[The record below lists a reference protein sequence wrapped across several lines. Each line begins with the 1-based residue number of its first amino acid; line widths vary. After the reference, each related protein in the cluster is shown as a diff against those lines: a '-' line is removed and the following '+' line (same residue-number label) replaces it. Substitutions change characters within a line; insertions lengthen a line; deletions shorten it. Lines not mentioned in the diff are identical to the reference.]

1 VHCLSTR
8 HQQKALGIQA
18 LQRVVLPAQQTCQ
31 VDCQPF
37 PEGNIGL
44 RASGMTASVST
55 LQSKANTQQL
65 EAILA
70 TDGPVL
76 IIAGPGSGKTF
87 TLVERIVHLITH
99 KGVSPESLLV
109 VTFTD
114 KAARELTTRISNR
127 LAELGICYNLN
138 EMYLGTF
145 HSICLRFLEDYREY
159 TRLKRSFTLF
169 DQFDQQ
175 YFLYQHIKDFRE
187 LPDTQFV
194 LGDDQ
199 SGRWA
204 QSENLLK
211 WLNKVREE
219 AIDVTTMAAAPELE
233 IRTLAAC
240 FAKYQ
245 ELLHENNS
253 LDFSGIQY
261 ETLQLLENHLDVL
274 AQLREKLTYM
284 MVDEYQDTNTIQERI
299 LQLLAGERRNL
310 CVVGDDDQGLYRFRG
325 ATIRNILEFP
335 TLFPD
340 GKCKQVKLTVN
351 YRSHPDIIRFYND
364 WMLEQ
369 NWEIGN
375 RLFRFAKKILPREDN
390 FPDMPTVLR
399 LAASDD
405 KGNTDIWYSEVLT
418 FLNGLKYS
426 GKLADWN
433 QVAFLFRSVKN
444 NKVVALARFL
454 ESSGVPVFSPR
465 SNLFFEREEIRLMI
479 GALIFLFPQFPQ
491 LRAWAEGVSLP
502 IWNYYDHQCFKPFTD
517 ELRKTENQ
525 RLLDWARP
533 LAKRHAVL
541 AQNTDYAFSG
551 LFYQLLQFPL
561 FSRFLTEE
569 AVQGVDKGRAAR
581 NLATFSKLLT
591 KFEYLHFVSVLNPDY
606 LEKNLRD
613 LFNQFL
619 RFLSEGGI
627 GEYEDESEYAP
638 KGCVSFLTIHQS
650 KGLEFPVV
658 VCGSLEAVP
667 RKQYGNL
674 DVLLE
679 DGGYLSKVRF
689 EPLEHIKNFDFRRLF
704 YTAFS
709 RAQNLLVLAA
719 QENHGRGKSPSKYF
733 EHLFYKLPSWRD
745 VDFSALNFDA
755 VKEIN
760 LKREYSFTSHITVFE
775 NCAEQYRFFKELEF
789 NPIRAGAQL
798 FGTLVH
804 QTIEDIHK
812 AVLRGEEATIS
823 IDQIQSW
830 LTVNYQ
836 YLSKRERQYLAPQTL
851 KAVENHVLGYYQREN
866 GNWDRIK
873 EAEVEISLVKDQYI
887 LKGSVDLI
895 RGEHD
900 TVEIIDFKSEKKP
913 DMEKDREQLKQYQHQ
928 LEVYA
933 HLVEE
938 RTGQKVSRMHL
949 YYTGEDGGNPYVS
962 FAKDDRAIGK
972 TVTQFDN
979 IVSRIER
986 HDYQMAARPTKLC
999 PNCDMRAYCDN
1010 KNWKFRKVEK

>member
-1 VHCLSTR
+1 MT
-8 HQQKALGIQA
+8 
-18 LQRVVLPAQQTCQ
+18 
-31 VDCQPF
+31 
-37 PEGNIGL
+37 
-44 RASGMTASVST
+44 SGVTA
-55 LQSKANTQQL
+55 LQSKANPQQL

-87 TLVERIVHLITH
+87 TLVERIVYLITH
-99 KGVSPESLLV
+99 KGVAPESLLV

-127 LAELGICYNLN
+127 LAELNIQFNLN

-145 HSICLRFLEDYREY
+145 HSICLRMLEDYREF

-175 YFLYQHIKDFRE
+175 YFLYQHIKDFRV
-187 LPDTQFV
+187 LPDAQLV
-194 LGDDQ
+194 MGDDQ
-199 SGRWA
+199 TGRWA

-211 WLNKVREE
+211 WLNKVSEE
-219 AIDVTTMAAAPELE
+219 ALDATTLGAAPEPE
-233 IRTLAAC
+233 VRALATC

-245 ELLHENNS
+245 ELLHEHNS

-261 ETLQLLENHLDVL
+261 EALQLLEKRPEVL
-274 AQLREKLTYM
+274 AQLREKLTHL

-299 LQLLAGERRNL
+299 LLLLAGERSNL

-335 TLFPD
+335 ALFD
-340 GKCKQVKLTVN
+340 NGQCKQVKLTVN
-351 YRSHPDIIRFYND
+351 YRSHPDIIRFYNE
-364 WMLEQ
+364 WMKEQ
-369 NWEIGN
+369 VWDDGT
-375 RLFRFAKKILPREDN
+375 RVFRFAKQIVPREDD
-390 FPDMPTVLR
+390 FPELPTAVR

-405 KGNTDIWYSEVLT
+405 KDDTTNWHAEVLA
-418 FLNGLKYS
+418 FLNGLKSS
-426 GKLADWN
+426 GQLADWN

-444 NKVVALARFL
+444 DKVVALARFL
-454 ESSGVPVFSPR
+454 EAQGVPVFSPR
-465 SNLFFEREEIRLMI
+465 SNMFFEREEIRLMI
-479 GALIFLFPQFPQ
+479 GALIFLFPQFPKV
-491 LRAWAEGVSLP
+491 RTWAEGVTLP
-502 IWNYYDHQCFKPFTD
+502 IWDFYDHQCFKPFID
-517 ELRKTENQ
+517 ELRKPENKP
-525 RLLDWARP
+525 LLDWARP

-541 AQNTDYAFSG
+541 TQNTDYAFSG

-581 NLATFSKLLT
+581 NLGTFSKLLT
-591 KFEYLHFVSVLNPDY
+591 KFEYLHFVSVLNPEW

-619 RFLSEGGI
+619 RFLQDGGI
-627 GEYEDESEYAP
+627 GEYEDEAEYAP

-667 RKQYGNL
+667 RKQYGAL

-679 DGGYLSKVRF
+679 DGGYLSKERF
-689 EPLEHIKNFDFRRLF
+689 EPLDHIKNFDFWRLF

-719 QENHGRGKSPSKYF
+719 QEKEGRGKSPSKYF
-733 EHLFYKLPSWRD
+733 ERLFYEVPSWRD
-745 VDFSALNFDA
+745 VDLSVLTFEA
-755 VKEIN
+755 VKQIN

-789 NPIRAGAQL
+789 TPIRESPML

-812 AVLRGEEATIS
+812 TVLRGEEGSITFDTIKGWFS
-823 IDQIQSW
+823 
-830 LTVNYQ
+830 TNYAM
-836 YLSKRERQYLAPQTL
+836 LSKKERVYLAPSSQQAAL
-851 KAVENHVLGYYQREN
+851 LHVLRYFEREN

-873 EAEVEISLVKDQYI
+873 EAEVEISLIKEQYI

-913 DMEKDREQLKQYQHQ
+913 DMEKDRDRLRQYQHQ

-949 YYTGEDGGNPYVS
+949 YYTGEDGGNPYIS
-962 FAKDDRAIGK
+962 FTKDDRAIGK
-972 TVTQFDN
+972 TIARFDD
-979 IVSRIER
+979 IVARIER
-986 HDYQMAARPTKLC
+986 QDYGIAARPAKLC
-999 PNCDMRAYCDN
+999 QSCDMRAYCDN
-1010 KNWKFRKVEK
+1010 KNWKFRKND

>member
-1 VHCLSTR
+1 MTSVTP
-8 HQQKALGIQA
+8 
-18 LQRVVLPAQQTCQ
+18 VLK
-31 VDCQPF
+31 
-37 PEGNIGL
+37 
-44 RASGMTASVST
+44 
-55 LQSKANTQQL
+55 SKANERQL

-87 TLVERIVHLITH
+87 TLVERIVYLITH
-99 KGVSPESLLV
+99 KGVAPESLFV

-127 LAELGICYNLN
+127 LSELGIKFNLN

-145 HSICLRFLEDYREY
+145 HSICLRILEDYREF

-175 YFLYQHIKDFRE
+175 YFLYQRINEFRP
-187 LPDTQFV
+187 LPDVQLV
-194 LGDDQ
+194 MGDDQ

-204 QSENLLK
+204 QSEQLLK
-211 WLNKVREE
+211 WLNKVSEE
-219 AIDVTTMAAAPELE
+219 ALDLAELE
-233 IRTLAAC
+233 TAPDVEVRALAAC
-240 FAKYQ
+240 FRKYQ
-245 ELLHENNS
+245 ELLHEHNC

-261 ETLQLLENHLDVL
+261 EALQLLEKRPEVL
-274 AQLREKLTYM
+274 AELREKFSYL

-299 LQLLAGERRNL
+299 LLLLAGERRNL

-335 TLFPD
+335 ALFD
-340 GKCKQVKLTVN
+340 EGQCKQVALTVN
-351 YRSHPDIIRFYND
+351 YRSHPDIIRFYNE
-364 WMLEQ
+364 WMQEQ
-369 NWEIGN
+369 TWDDGT
-375 RLFRFAKKILPREDN
+375 RSFRFAKKIVPRDDV
-390 FPDMPTVLR
+390 FPEVATAVR
-399 LAASDD
+399 LAATDAPDD
-405 KGNTDIWYSEVLT
+405 TTNWHAEVLG
-418 FLNGLKYS
+418 FLRGLRDS
-426 GKLADWN
+426 GRLADWN

-444 NKVVALARFL
+444 DRVVALARFL
-454 ESSGVPVFSPR
+454 EGQGVPVYSPR
-465 SNLFFEREEIRLMI
+465 SNMFFEREEIRLMI
-479 GALIFLFPQFPQ
+479 GALIFLFPQFPKVRQ
-491 LRAWAEGVSLP
+491 WAEGAQLD
-502 IWNYYDHQCFKPFTD
+502 IWTYYDHLCFKPFTD
-517 ELRKTENQ
+517 ELRKPENK

-561 FSRFLTEE
+561 FSRFLSEE
-569 AVQGVDKGRAAR
+569 ALHGVDKGRAAR
-581 NLATFSKLLT
+581 NLATLSKLLT
-591 KFEYLHFVSVLNPDY
+591 KFEYLHYVSVLNPEW

-619 RFLSEGGI
+619 RFLSDGGI
-627 GEYEDESEYAP
+627 GEYEDEAEYAP
-638 KGCVSFLTIHQS
+638 KGCVSFLTVHQS

-667 RKQYGNL
+667 RKQHTAL
-674 DVLLE
+674 DELLE
-679 DGGYLSKVRF
+679 DGGYLSKPRF
-689 EPLEHIKNFDFRRLF
+689 EPLEHIKHFDFRRLF

-719 QENHGRGKSPSKYF
+719 QERNGRGLGKSPSKYF
-733 EHLFYKLPSWRD
+733 ERLFYELPSWRT
-745 VDFSALNFDA
+745 VALDALSFEA

-775 NCAEQYRFFKELEF
+775 NCAEQYRFFKDLEF
-789 NPIRAGAQL
+789 APIRESPML

-812 AVLRGEEATIS
+812 TVLRGEEGTITFDA
-823 IDQIQSW
+823 IRSW
-830 LTVNYQ
+830 FSTNYAM
-836 YLSKRERQYLAPQTL
+836 LSKKERVYLAPASQQAAL
-851 KAVENHVLGYYQREN
+851 LHVMRYYEREN

-913 DMEKDREQLKQYQHQ
+913 DMEKDRERLRQYQHQ

-962 FAKDDRAIGK
+962 FTKDDRAIGK
-972 TVTQFDN
+972 TIAQFDD
-979 IVSRIER
+979 IVACIER
-986 HDYQMAARPTKLC
+986 QDYQMAARPAKLC
-999 PNCDMRAYCDN
+999 QNCDMRAYCDN
-1010 KNWKFRKVEK
+1010 KNWTFTKA

>member
-1 VHCLSTR
+1 MVT
-8 HQQKALGIQA
+8 
-18 LQRVVLPAQQTCQ
+18 T
-31 VDCQPF
+31 
-37 PEGNIGL
+37 E
-44 RASGMTASVST
+44 
-55 LQSKANTQQL
+55 
-65 EAILA
+65 
-70 TDGPVL
+70 GPVL

-87 TLVERIVHLITH
+87 TLVERIVYLITQ
-99 KGVSPESLLV
+99 KGVAPESLFV

-127 LAELGICYNLN
+127 LTELGIKFNLN

-145 HSICLRFLEDYREY
+145 HSICLRLLEDFREF

-175 YFLYQHIKDFRE
+175 YFVYQHIKNFRE
-187 LPDTQFV
+187 LPDAQLV
-194 LGDDQ
+194 MGDDQ

-211 WLNKVREE
+211 WLNKVSEE
-219 AIDVTTMAAAPELE
+219 ALEVTTLAAAPEVE
-233 IRTLAAC
+233 IRALAAC

-261 ETLQLLENHLDVL
+261 EALQLLEKHPEVL
-274 AQLREKLTYM
+274 AQLCEKFSYL

-299 LQLLAGERRNL
+299 LLLLAGERRNL

-335 TLFPD
+335 ALFD
-340 GKCKQVKLTVN
+340 EGQCKQAKLTVN

-364 WMLEQ
+364 WMREQ
-369 NWEIGN
+369 VWDDGT
-375 RLFRFAKKILPREDN
+375 RVFRFAKQIVPREDD
-390 FPDMPTVLR
+390 FPDVPTAVR

-405 KGNTDIWYSEVLT
+405 KDETTNWHAEVLA
-418 FLNGLKYS
+418 FLNGLKAS
-426 GKLADWN
+426 GKLTDWN

-444 NKVVALARFL
+444 DKVVALARFL
-454 ESSGVPVFSPR
+454 EAEGVPVFSPR
-465 SNLFFEREEIRLMI
+465 SNMFFEREEIRLMI
-479 GALIFLFPQFPQ
+479 GALIFLFPQFPKVRQ
-491 LRAWAEGVSLP
+491 WAEGITLD
-502 IWNYYDHQCFKPFTD
+502 IWSYYDHQCFAAFAN
-517 ELRKTENQ
+517 ELRKPENK

-561 FSRFLTEE
+561 FSRFLTQE

-581 NLATFSKLLT
+581 NLGTFSKLLT
-591 KFEYLHFVSVLNPDY
+591 KFEYLHYVSVLNPQF

-619 RFLSEGGI
+619 RFLVDGGI

-638 KGCVSFLTIHQS
+638 KGCLSFLTIHQS
-650 KGLEFPVV
+650 KGLEFPIV

-667 RKQYGNL
+667 RKQYGEL

-679 DGGYLSKVRF
+679 DGGYLSKERF
-689 EPLEHIKNFDFRRLF
+689 EPLDHIKNFDFWRLF

-719 QENHGRGKSPSKYF
+719 QDRQGRGLGKSPSKYF
-733 EHLFYKLPSWRD
+733 ERLFYELPSWRD
-745 VDFSALNFDA
+745 VDLSELTFEA
-755 VKEIN
+755 VKQIN

-775 NCAEQYRFFKELEF
+775 NCAEQYRFFKDLEF
-789 NPIRAGAQL
+789 APIRESPML

-812 AVLRGEEATIS
+812 TVLRGEEGTLNRDAIEGWFS
-823 IDQIQSW
+823 A
-830 LTVNYQ
+830 NYAM
-836 YLSKRERQYLAPQTL
+836 LSKKERVYLAPSSRQAAL
-851 KAVENHVLGYYQREN
+851 LHVLRYYEREN

-887 LKGSVDLI
+887 LKGSVDLV
-895 RGEHD
+895 RGEQE

-913 DMEKDREQLKQYQHQ
+913 DMEKDRDRLRKYQHQ

-949 YYTGEDGGNPYVS
+949 YYTGEDAGNPYVS
-962 FAKDDRAIGK
+962 FRKDDRAIGK
-972 TVTQFDN
+972 TIARFDD
-979 IVSRIER
+979 IVARIER
-986 HDYQMAARPTKLC
+986 QDYGMAARPGKLC
-999 PNCDMRAYCDN
+999 QSCDMRPYCDN
-1010 KNWKFRKVEK
+1010 KSWIFRNTDK

>member
-1 VHCLSTR
+1 MISTDA
-8 HQQKALGIQA
+8 K
-18 LQRVVLPAQQTCQ
+18 
-31 VDCQPF
+31 
-37 PEGNIGL
+37 
-44 RASGMTASVST
+44 
-55 LQSKANTQQL
+55 LQSTANAQQL

-87 TLVERIVHLITH
+87 TLVERIVYLITN
-99 KGVSPESLLV
+99 KGIAPESLFV

-127 LAELGICYNLN
+127 LAELGIQFNLN

-145 HSICLRFLEDYREY
+145 HAICLRLLEDYREF

-175 YFLYQHIKDFRE
+175 YFLYQRIKEFRE
-187 LPDTQFV
+187 LPDAQLV
-194 LGDDQ
+194 MGDDQ

-211 WLNKVREE
+211 WLNKVSEE
-219 AIDVTTMAAAPELE
+219 ALDVATLAAAPDVE
-233 IRTLAAC
+233 IRALAAC

-261 ETLQLLENHLDVL
+261 EALQLLETHPEVL
-274 AQLREKLTYM
+274 MQVREKLSYL

-299 LQLLAGERRNL
+299 LLLLAGEKKNL

-335 TLFPD
+335 ALFD
-340 GKCKQVKLTVN
+340 EGQCKQVQLTVN
-351 YRSHPDIIRFYND
+351 YRSHPDIIRFYNE
-364 WMLEQ
+364 WMREQ
-369 NWEIGN
+369 TWDDGT
-375 RLFRFAKKILPREDN
+375 RSFRFAKRIVPREDD
-390 FPDMPTVLR
+390 FPDMPTTVR

-405 KGNTDIWYSEVLT
+405 KDDTTNWHAEVLA
-418 FLNGLKYS
+418 FLNELKAS
-426 GKLADWN
+426 GQLTDWN

-444 NKVVALARFL
+444 NKVVTLARFL
-454 ESSGVPVFSPR
+454 EAQGVPVFSPR
-465 SNLFFEREEIRLMI
+465 SNMFFEREEIRLMI
-479 GALIFLFPQFPQ
+479 GALLFVFPQYGNPQ
-491 LRAWAEGVSLP
+491 LGEIRKWAQDAKLA
-502 IWNYYDHQCFKPFTD
+502 IWDYYDHQCFKPFIG
-517 ELRKTENQ
+517 ELRKPENKQ
-525 RLLDWARP
+525 LLEWARP

-541 AQNTDYAFSG
+541 AQNTDYSFSG
-551 LFYQLLQFPL
+551 VFYQLLQFPL
-561 FSRFLTEE
+561 FSRFLAEE

-581 NLATFSKLLT
+581 NLGTFSKLLT
-591 KFEYLHFVSVLNPDY
+591 KFEYLHYVSVLNPEF

-613 LFNQFL
+613 LFNQFI
-619 RFLSEGGI
+619 RFLVDGGI

-667 RKQYGNL
+667 RKQYGAL

-679 DGGYLSKVRF
+679 DGGYLSKERF
-689 EPLEHIKNFDFRRLF
+689 EPLDHIKNFDFWRLF

-719 QENHGRGKSPSKYF
+719 QEKQGRGKSPSKYF
-733 EHLFYKLPSWRD
+733 ERLFYEVPSWRD
-745 VDFSALNFDA
+745 VDLSALTYEA
-755 VKEIN
+755 VKQIN
-760 LKREYSFTSHITVFE
+760 LKREYSFTSDITVFE

-789 NPIRAGAQL
+789 AAIRESPML

-812 AVLRGEEATIS
+812 TVLRGEESTLNRDAIEAWFS
-823 IDQIQSW
+823 A
-830 LTVNYQ
+830 NYAM
-836 YLSKRERQYLAPQTL
+836 LSKKERVYLAPSSQQAAL
-851 KAVENHVLGYYQREN
+851 LHVLRYYERES

-895 RGEHD
+895 RGEQG

-913 DMEKDREQLKQYQHQ
+913 DMEKDRERLRQYQSQ

-962 FAKDDRAIGK
+962 FSKDDRAIGK
-972 TVTQFDN
+972 TIARFDD
-979 IVSRIER
+979 IVARIER
-986 HDYQMAARPTKLC
+986 QDYGIATRPAKLC
-999 PNCDMRAYCDN
+999 LSCDMRAYCDN
-1010 KNWKFRKVEK
+1010 KNWKFRKSR

>member
-1 VHCLSTR
+1 
-8 HQQKALGIQA
+8 
-18 LQRVVLPAQQTCQ
+18 
-31 VDCQPF
+31 
-37 PEGNIGL
+37 
-44 RASGMTASVST
+44 MTSSAVT
-55 LQSKANTQQL
+55 LQSKANPQQL

-87 TLVERIVHLITH
+87 TLVERIVYLITQ
-99 KGVSPESLLV
+99 KGVAPESLFV

-127 LAELGICYNLN
+127 LTDLSIKFNLN

-145 HSICLRFLEDYREY
+145 HSICLRLLEDFREF

-175 YFLYQHIKDFRE
+175 YFLYQRIKVFRE
-187 LPDTQFV
+187 LPDAQLV
-194 LGDDQ
+194 MGDDQ
-199 SGRWA
+199 TGRWA

-211 WLNKVREE
+211 WLNKVSEE
-219 AIDVTTMAAAPELE
+219 ALDATTLAAAPEPE
-233 IRTLAAC
+233 IRALAAC

-261 ETLQLLENHLDVL
+261 EALQLLQKRPEVL
-274 AQLREKLTYM
+274 AQVREKLSYL
-284 MVDEYQDTNTIQERI
+284 MVDEYQDTNTIQEQI
-299 LQLLAGERRNL
+299 LLLLAGEQKNL

-335 TLFPD
+335 ALFDD
-340 GKCKQVKLTVN
+340 GQCKQVNLTVN
-351 YRSHPDIIRFYND
+351 YRSHPDIIRFYNE
-364 WMLEQ
+364 WMNEQ
-369 NWEIGN
+369 VWDDGT
-375 RLFRFAKKILPREDN
+375 RVFRFAKQIVPREGD
-390 FPDMPTVLR
+390 FPDMPTAVR

-405 KGNTDIWYSEVLT
+405 KGETTNWHTEVLT
-418 FLNGLKYS
+418 FLHSLKAS
-426 GKLADWN
+426 GKLTDWS

-444 NKVVALARFL
+444 DKVVALARFL
-454 ESSGVPVFSPR
+454 ETEGVPVFSPR
-465 SNLFFEREEIRLMI
+465 SNMFFEREEIRLMI
-479 GALIFLFPQFPQ
+479 GALIFLFPQFPKV
-491 LRAWAEGVSLP
+491 RAWAEGVHLD
-502 IWNYYDHQCFKPFTD
+502 IWDYYDQFCFKPFTD
-517 ELRKTENQ
+517 ELRKPENKP
-525 RLLDWARP
+525 LLDWARP

-541 AQNTDYAFSG
+541 TQNTDYALSG

-569 AVQGVDKGRAAR
+569 AAQDVDKGRAAR
-581 NLATFSKLLT
+581 NLGTFSKLLT
-591 KFEYLHFVSVLNPDY
+591 KFEYLHFVSVLNPEW
-606 LEKNLRD
+606 LEKNIRD

-619 RFLSEGGI
+619 RFLQDGGI

-658 VCGSLEAVP
+658 ICGSLEAVP
-667 RKQYGNL
+667 RKQYGAL

-679 DGGYLSKVRF
+679 DGGYLSKERF
-689 EPLEHIKNFDFRRLF
+689 EPLDHIKNFDFWRLF

-719 QENHGRGKSPSKYF
+719 QEKQGRGKSPSKYF
-733 EHLFYKLPSWRD
+733 ERLFYEVPSWRD
-745 VDFSALNFDA
+745 VNLSASTYEA
-755 VKEIN
+755 VKQIN
-760 LKREYSFTSHITVFE
+760 LKREYSFTSDITVFE

-789 NPIRAGAQL
+789 AAIRESPML

-812 AVLRGEEATIS
+812 TVLRGEEGALNRADIE
-823 IDQIQSW
+823 SW
-830 LTVNYQ
+830 FAANYAL
-836 YLSKRERQYLAPQTL
+836 LSKKERVYLAPSSQQAAL
-851 KAVENHVLGYYQREN
+851 LHVLRYYEREN

-887 LKGSVDLI
+887 IKGSVDLI
-895 RGEHD
+895 RGEHG

-913 DMEKDREQLKQYQHQ
+913 DMEKDRERLRQYQSQ

-962 FAKDDRAIGK
+962 FSKDERAIGK
-972 TVTQFDN
+972 TIARFDD
-979 IVSRIER
+979 IVARIER
-986 HDYQMAARPTKLC
+986 QDYDIATRPAKLC
-999 PNCDMRAYCDN
+999 LSCDMRAYCDN
-1010 KNWKFRKVEK
+1010 KNWKFRKSH

>member
-1 VHCLSTR
+1 
-8 HQQKALGIQA
+8 
-18 LQRVVLPAQQTCQ
+18 
-31 VDCQPF
+31 
-37 PEGNIGL
+37 
-44 RASGMTASVST
+44 MTAKAAP
-55 LQSKANTQQL
+55 LQTKANQQQL

-87 TLVERIVHLITH
+87 TLVERIVYLITH
-99 KGVSPESLLV
+99 KGVDPESLLV

-127 LAELGICYNLN
+127 LADLGIQFNLN

-145 HSICLRFLEDYREY
+145 HSICLRLLEDYREF

-175 YFLYQHIKDFRE
+175 YFLYQRIKDFRE
-187 LPDTQFV
+187 LPDAQLV
-194 LGDDQ
+194 IGDDQ

-211 WLNKVREE
+211 WLNKVSEE
-219 AIDVTTMAAAPELE
+219 ALDPIALSVAPEVE
-233 IRTLAAC
+233 VRALAAC
-240 FAKYQ
+240 FVKYQ
-245 ELLHENNS
+245 ELLNEHNC

-261 ETLQLLENHLDVL
+261 EALQLLEKHPEVL
-274 AQLREKLTYM
+274 AHLSKKLTYL

-299 LQLLAGERRNL
+299 LLLLAEERHNL

-335 TLFPD
+335 SLFPE
-340 GKCKQVKLTVN
+340 GQCKQVKLTVN
-351 YRSHPDIIRFYND
+351 YRSHPDIINFYNE
-364 WMLEQ
+364 WMREQ
-369 NWEIGN
+369 SWDDGT
-375 RLFRFAKKILPREDN
+375 RMFRFPKQIVPREDE
-390 FPDMPTVLR
+390 FPSVSATIR

-405 KGNTDIWYSEVLT
+405 NGDTANWHAETLA
-418 FLNGLKYS
+418 FLNDLKVS
-426 GKLADWN
+426 GKLSDWN

-444 NKVVALARFL
+444 EKVVALARFL
-454 ESSGVPVFSPR
+454 EAQGVPVFSPR
-465 SNLFFEREEIRLMI
+465 SNMFFEREEIRLMV
-479 GALIFLFPQFPQ
+479 GALIFLFPQFSKV
-491 LRAWAEGVSLP
+491 RAWAEGVSLP
-502 IWNYYDHQCFKPFTD
+502 IWDYYDHKCFKSFVD
-517 ELRKTENQ
+517 ELRKPQNKSV
-525 RLLDWARP
+525 LDWARP

-541 AQNTDYAFSG
+541 VQNTDYAFSG

-561 FSRFLTEE
+561 FSRFLADE
-569 AVQGVDKGRAAR
+569 ATQGVDKGRAAR
-581 NLATFSKLLT
+581 NLGTFSKLLT

-619 RFLSEGGI
+619 RFLVDGGI
-627 GEYEDESEYAP
+627 GEYEDEAEYAP
-638 KGCVSFLTIHQS
+638 KGCVPFLTIHQS

-667 RKQYGNL
+667 RKQYGKL

-679 DGGYLSKVRF
+679 EGGYLSKNRF
-689 EPLEHIKNFDFRRLF
+689 EPLEHIKSFDFWRLF

-719 QENHGRGKSPSKYF
+719 QEKQGRGKSPSKYF
-733 EHLFYKLPSWRD
+733 ERLFYELPSWRD
-745 VDFSALNFDA
+745 IDLSVLTFET
-755 VKEIN
+755 VKQIN

-775 NCAEQYRFFKELEF
+775 NCSEQYRFFKELEF
-789 NPIRAGAQL
+789 APIRESPML

-812 AVLRGEEATIS
+812 TVLRGEESS
-823 IDQIQSW
+823 ITSDVIKDW
-830 LTVNYQ
+830 FLANYAM
-836 YLSKRERQYLAPQTL
+836 LSKKERVYLAPSSQQAAL
-851 KAVENHVLGYYQREN
+851 LHVVRYYEREN

-913 DMEKDREQLKQYQHQ
+913 DMEKDWDRLRQYQHQ

-938 RTGQKVSRMHL
+938 RTGQRVSRMHL

-962 FAKDDRAIGK
+962 FTKDDRAIGK
-972 TVTQFDN
+972 TIARFDD
-979 IVSRIER
+979 IVSRIECQ
-986 HDYQMAARPTKLC
+986 DYRMAARPAKLC

-1010 KNWKFRKVEK
+1010 KNWTFSNKTK

>member
-1 VHCLSTR
+1 MST
-8 HQQKALGIQA
+8 
-18 LQRVVLPAQQTCQ
+18 
-31 VDCQPF
+31 
-37 PEGNIGL
+37 
-44 RASGMTASVST
+44 SGAI
-55 LQSKANTQQL
+55 LQSKANPKQL

-87 TLVERIVHLITH
+87 TLVERIVYLITH
-99 KGVSPESLLV
+99 KGVAPESLLV

-127 LAELGICYNLN
+127 LAELGIQFNLN

-145 HSICLRFLEDYREY
+145 HSICLRFLEDYREF

-175 YFLYQHIKDFRE
+175 YFLYQRIKDFRD
-187 LPDTQFV
+187 LPDAQLV
-194 LGDDQ
+194 MGDDLK
-199 SGRWA
+199 GRWA

-211 WLNKVREE
+211 WLNKVGEE
-219 AIDVTTMAAAPELE
+219 ALHPTTLADAPEPE
-233 IRTLAAC
+233 IRALSTC

-245 ELLHENNS
+245 ELLHEHNA

-261 ETLQLLENHLDVL
+261 EALQLLETHPEVL
-274 AQLREKLTYM
+274 EQLREKLTHL

-299 LQLLAGERRNL
+299 LLLLAGERCNL

-335 TLFPD
+335 ALFQE
-340 GKCKQVKLTVN
+340 GQCKQVTLTVN
-351 YRSHPDIIRFYND
+351 YRSHPDIIRFYNE
-364 WMLEQ
+364 WMKEQ
-369 NWEIGN
+369 VWDDGT
-375 RLFRFAKKILPREDN
+375 RVFRFAKQIVPREDD
-390 FPDMPTVLR
+390 FPDLPTTVR
-399 LAASDD
+399 LCAGDETGDTTNWHA
-405 KGNTDIWYSEVLT
+405 EMLAL
-418 FLNGLKYS
+418 LNGLKDS
-426 GKLADWN
+426 GRLSDWN
-433 QVAFLFRSVKN
+433 QIAFLFRSVKN
-444 NKVVALARFL
+444 EKVVALARHL
-454 ESSGVPVFSPR
+454 EAQGVPVYSPR
-465 SNLFFEREEIRLMI
+465 SNMFFEREEIRLMI
-479 GALIFLFPQFPQ
+479 GALIFLFPQFPKV
-491 LRAWAEGVSLP
+491 RAWAEGVSLP
-502 IWNYYDHQCFKPFTD
+502 IWDYYDHQCFKPFID
-517 ELRKTENQ
+517 ELRKLENKP
-525 RLLDWARP
+525 LLDWARP

-541 AQNTDYAFSG
+541 TQNTDYSFSG

-569 AVQGVDKGRAAR
+569 SVLGVDKGRAAR
-581 NLATFSKLLT
+581 NLGKLSKLLT
-591 KFEYLHFVSVLNPDY
+591 KFEYLHYVSVLNPEY

-619 RFLSEGGI
+619 RFLADGGI
-627 GEYEDESEYAP
+627 GEYEDEAEYAP

-667 RKQYGNL
+667 RKQYSSL

-679 DGGYLSKVRF
+679 DGGYLTKERF
-689 EPLEHIKNFDFRRLF
+689 EPLDHIKNFDFWRLF

-719 QENHGRGKSPSKYF
+719 QEKQGHGKSPSKYF
-733 EHLFYKLPSWRD
+733 ERLFYELPSWRD
-745 VDFSALNFDA
+745 VDLSALIYEA
-755 VKEIN
+755 VKQIN

-789 NPIRAGAQL
+789 APIRESPML

-812 AVLRGEEATIS
+812 TVLRGEERS
-823 IDQIQSW
+823 ITFDAIKGWFSA
-830 LTVNYQ
+830 NYAM
-836 YLSKRERQYLAPQTL
+836 LSKKERVYLAPSSQQAAL
-851 KAVENHVLGYYQREN
+851 QHVLRYYEREN
-866 GNWDRIK
+866 GHWDRIK
-873 EAEVEISLVKDQYI
+873 EAEVEISLIKDHYI

-913 DMEKDREQLKQYQHQ
+913 DMEKDRDRLRQYQHQ

-962 FAKDDRAIGK
+962 FTKDDRAIGK
-972 TVTQFDN
+972 TIARFDN
-979 IVSRIER
+979 IVARIEQQ
-986 HDYQMAARPTKLC
+986 DYQIAARPAKLC
-999 PNCDMRAYCDN
+999 QSCDIRAYCDN
-1010 KNWKFRKVEK
+1010 KNWKFRNNDK

>member
-1 VHCLSTR
+1 MTSVTP
-8 HQQKALGIQA
+8 
-18 LQRVVLPAQQTCQ
+18 VLK
-31 VDCQPF
+31 
-37 PEGNIGL
+37 
-44 RASGMTASVST
+44 
-55 LQSKANTQQL
+55 SKANERQL

-87 TLVERIVHLITH
+87 TLVERIVYLITH
-99 KGVSPESLLV
+99 KGVAPESLFV

-127 LAELGICYNLN
+127 LSELGIKFNLN

-145 HSICLRFLEDYREY
+145 HSICLRILEDYREF

-175 YFLYQHIKDFRE
+175 YFLYQRINEFRP
-187 LPDTQFV
+187 LPDVQLV
-194 LGDDQ
+194 MGDDQ

-204 QSENLLK
+204 QSEQLLK
-211 WLNKVREE
+211 WLNKVSEE
-219 AIDVTTMAAAPELE
+219 ALDLAELE
-233 IRTLAAC
+233 TAPDVEVRALAAC
-240 FAKYQ
+240 FRKYQ
-245 ELLHENNS
+245 ELLHEHNC

-261 ETLQLLENHLDVL
+261 EALQLLEKRPEVL
-274 AQLREKLTYM
+274 AELREKFSYL

-299 LQLLAGERRNL
+299 LLLLAGERRNL

-335 TLFPD
+335 ALFD
-340 GKCKQVKLTVN
+340 EGQCKQVALTVN
-351 YRSHPDIIRFYND
+351 YRSHPDIIRFYNE
-364 WMLEQ
+364 WMQEQ
-369 NWEIGN
+369 TWDDGT
-375 RLFRFAKKILPREDN
+375 RSFRFAKKIVPRDDV
-390 FPDMPTVLR
+390 FPEVATAVR
-399 LAASDD
+399 LAATDAPDD
-405 KGNTDIWYSEVLT
+405 TTNWHAEVLG
-418 FLNGLKYS
+418 FLHGLRDS
-426 GKLADWN
+426 GRLADWN

-444 NKVVALARFL
+444 DRVVALARFL
-454 ESSGVPVFSPR
+454 EGQGVPVYSPR
-465 SNLFFEREEIRLMI
+465 SNMFFEREEIRLMI
-479 GALIFLFPQFPQ
+479 GALIFLFPQFPKVRQ
-491 LRAWAEGVSLP
+491 WAEGAQLD
-502 IWNYYDHQCFKPFTD
+502 IWTYYDHLCFKPFTD
-517 ELRKTENQ
+517 ELRKPENK

-561 FSRFLTEE
+561 FSRFLSEE
-569 AVQGVDKGRAAR
+569 ALHGVDKGRAAR
-581 NLATFSKLLT
+581 NLATLSKLLT
-591 KFEYLHFVSVLNPDY
+591 KFEYLHYVSVLNPEW

-619 RFLSEGGI
+619 RFLSDGGI
-627 GEYEDESEYAP
+627 GEYEDEAEYAP
-638 KGCVSFLTIHQS
+638 KGCVSFLTVHQS

-667 RKQYGNL
+667 RKQHTAL
-674 DVLLE
+674 DELLE
-679 DGGYLSKVRF
+679 DGGYLSKPRF
-689 EPLEHIKNFDFRRLF
+689 EPLEHIKHFDFRRLF

-719 QENHGRGKSPSKYF
+719 QERNGRGLGKSPSKYF
-733 EHLFYKLPSWRD
+733 ERLFYELPSWRT
-745 VDFSALNFDA
+745 VPLEALSFEA

-775 NCAEQYRFFKELEF
+775 NCAEQYRFFKDLEF
-789 NPIRAGAQL
+789 APIRESPML

-812 AVLRGEEATIS
+812 TVLRGEESTITFDA
-823 IDQIQSW
+823 IRSW
-830 LTVNYQ
+830 FSTNYAM
-836 YLSKRERQYLAPQTL
+836 LSKKERVYLAPTSQQAAL
-851 KAVENHVLGYYQREN
+851 LHVMRYYEREN

-913 DMEKDREQLKQYQHQ
+913 DMEKDRERLRQYQHQ

-962 FAKDDRAIGK
+962 FTKDDRAIGK
-972 TVTQFDN
+972 TIAQFDD
-979 IVSRIER
+979 IVARIER
-986 HDYQMAARPTKLC
+986 QDYQMAARPAKLC
-999 PNCDMRAYCDN
+999 QNCDMRAYCDN
-1010 KNWKFRKVEK
+1010 KNWTFTKAR

>member
-1 VHCLSTR
+1 MT
-8 HQQKALGIQA
+8 
-18 LQRVVLPAQQTCQ
+18 
-31 VDCQPF
+31 
-37 PEGNIGL
+37 
-44 RASGMTASVST
+44 SGAIS
-55 LQSKANTQQL
+55 LQSKANPQQL
-65 EAILA
+65 EAIVA

-87 TLVERIVHLITH
+87 TLVERIVYLITH
-99 KGVSPESLLV
+99 KGVAPESLLV

-127 LAELGICYNLN
+127 LSDLGIQFNLN

-145 HSICLRFLEDYREY
+145 HSICLRLLEDFREF

-175 YFLYQHIKDFRE
+175 YFLYQRIKDFRE
-187 LPDTQFV
+187 LPDAQLV
-194 LGDDQ
+194 MGEDQ
-199 SGRWA
+199 TGRWA

-211 WLNKVREE
+211 WVNKVSEE
-219 AIDVTTMAAAPELE
+219 ALDTTTLTAAPEPE
-233 IRTLAAC
+233 IRALAAC

-245 ELLHENNS
+245 ELLHEHNA
-253 LDFSGIQY
+253 LDFAGIQY
-261 ETLQLLENHLDVL
+261 EALRLLEKRPEIL
-274 AQLREKLTYM
+274 ALLRERLTHL

-299 LQLLAGERRNL
+299 LLLLAGENKNL

-335 TLFPD
+335 AQFDD
-340 GKCKQVKLTVN
+340 GQCKQVKLTVN
-351 YRSHPDIIRFYND
+351 YRSHPDIIRFYNE
-364 WMLEQ
+364 WMKEQ
-369 NWEIGN
+369 AWDDGTRI
-375 RLFRFAKKILPREDN
+375 FRFAKQIVPREDD
-390 FPDMPTVLR
+390 FPDMPTAVR
-399 LAASDD
+399 LAASDN
-405 KGNTDIWYSEVLT
+405 KGDTTNWHAEVLA
-418 FLNGLKYS
+418 FLNGLKAS
-426 GKLADWN
+426 GQLADWN

-444 NKVVALARFL
+444 DKVVALARFL
-454 ESSGVPVFSPR
+454 EAEGVPVFSPR
-465 SNLFFEREEIRLMI
+465 SNMFFEREEIRLMI
-479 GALIFLFPQFPQ
+479 GALIFLFPQFPKV
-491 LRAWAEGVSLP
+491 RAWAEGVHLD
-502 IWNYYDHQCFKPFTD
+502 IWDYYDQFCFKPFTD
-517 ELRKTENQ
+517 ELRKPENKP
-525 RLLDWARP
+525 LLDWARP

-541 AQNTDYAFSG
+541 TQNTDYAFSG

-561 FSRFLTEE
+561 FSGFLTEE

-581 NLATFSKLLT
+581 NLGTFSKLLT
-591 KFEYLHFVSVLNPDY
+591 KFEYLHFVSVLNPEW
-606 LEKNLRD
+606 LEKNIRE

-619 RFLSEGGI
+619 RFLQDGGI
-627 GEYEDESEYAP
+627 GEYEDEAEYAP

-667 RKQYGNL
+667 RKQYSAL

-679 DGGYLSKVRF
+679 DGGHLSKERF
-689 EPLEHIKNFDFRRLF
+689 EPLDHIKNFDFWRLF

-719 QENHGRGKSPSKYF
+719 QEKQGRGKSPSKYF
-733 EHLFYKLPSWRD
+733 ERLFYELPSWRAID
-745 VDFSALNFDA
+745 LSALTFEA
-755 VKEIN
+755 VKQIN

-775 NCAEQYRFFKELEF
+775 NCAEQYRFFKDLEF
-789 NPIRAGAQL
+789 APIRESPML

-812 AVLRGEEATIS
+812 TVLRGEEGTITFDTIKVWFS
-823 IDQIQSW
+823 A
-830 LTVNYQ
+830 NYAM
-836 YLSKRERQYLAPQTL
+836 LSKKERVYLAPSSQQAAL
-851 KAVENHVLGYYQREN
+851 QHVMRYFEREN

-913 DMEKDREQLKQYQHQ
+913 DMENDRDRLRQYQSQ

-962 FAKDDRAIGK
+962 FSKDDRAIGK
-972 TVTQFDN
+972 TIARFDD
-979 IVSRIER
+979 IVARIER
-986 HDYQMAARPTKLC
+986 QDYGLSARPAKLC
-999 PNCDMRAYCDN
+999 QNCDMRAYCDN
-1010 KNWKFRKVEK
+1010 KNWKFRKND

>member
-1 VHCLSTR
+1 
-8 HQQKALGIQA
+8 
-18 LQRVVLPAQQTCQ
+18 
-31 VDCQPF
+31 
-37 PEGNIGL
+37 
-44 RASGMTASVST
+44 MTTSAT
-55 LQSKANTQQL
+55 ALQSKANPQQL

-87 TLVERIVHLITH
+87 TLVERIVYLITH
-99 KGVSPESLLV
+99 KGVAPESLLV

-127 LAELGICYNLN
+127 LAELNIQFNLN

-145 HSICLRFLEDYREY
+145 HSICLRLLEDYREF

-175 YFLYQHIKDFRE
+175 YFLYQHIKDFRA
-187 LPDTQFV
+187 LPDAQLV
-194 LGDDQ
+194 MGDDQ
-199 SGRWA
+199 TGRWA

-211 WLNKVREE
+211 WLNKVSEE
-219 AIDVTTMAAAPELE
+219 ALDAATLTVAPEVE
-233 IRTLAAC
+233 IRALATC

-245 ELLHENNS
+245 ELLHEHNS

-261 ETLQLLENHLDVL
+261 EALHLLEKRPEVL
-274 AQLREKLTYM
+274 AQLREKLTHL

-299 LQLLAGERRNL
+299 LLLLAGERSNL

-335 TLFPD
+335 ALFDD
-340 GKCKQVKLTVN
+340 GQCKQVKLTVN
-351 YRSHPDIIRFYND
+351 YRSHPDIIRFYNE
-364 WMLEQ
+364 WMKEQ
-369 NWEIGN
+369 VWDDGT
-375 RLFRFAKKILPREDN
+375 RVFRFAKQIVPREDD
-390 FPDMPTVLR
+390 FPDLPTAVR
-399 LAASDD
+399 LTASDD
-405 KGNTDIWYSEVLT
+405 NGDTTNWHAEVLG
-418 FLNGLKYS
+418 FLNGLKAS
-426 GKLADWN
+426 GQLNDWN

-444 NKVVALARFL
+444 DKVVALARFL
-454 ESSGVPVFSPR
+454 EAQGVPVFSPR
-465 SNLFFEREEIRLMI
+465 SNMFFEREEIRLMI
-479 GALIFLFPQFPQ
+479 GALIFLFPQFPKV
-491 LRAWAEGVSLP
+491 RAWAEGITLP
-502 IWNYYDHQCFKPFTD
+502 IWDYYDQLCFKPFTD
-517 ELRKTENQ
+517 ELRKPENKP
-525 RLLDWARP
+525 LLDWARP
-533 LAKRHAVL
+533 LAKRHAML
-541 AQNTDYAFSG
+541 TQNTDYAFSG

-581 NLATFSKLLT
+581 NLGTFSKLLT
-591 KFEYLHFVSVLNPDY
+591 KFEYLHYVSVLNPEF

-619 RFLSEGGI
+619 RFLQDGGI
-627 GEYEDESEYAP
+627 GEYEDEAEYAP

-667 RKQYGNL
+667 RKQYSAL

-679 DGGYLSKVRF
+679 DGGYLSKERF
-689 EPLEHIKNFDFRRLF
+689 EPLDHIKNFDFWRLF

-719 QENHGRGKSPSKYF
+719 QEKQGRGKSPSKYF
-733 EHLFYKLPSWRD
+733 ERLFYELPSWRD
-745 VDFSALNFDA
+745 VDLSALTFEA
-755 VKEIN
+755 VKQIN

-789 NPIRAGAQL
+789 TPIRESPML

-812 AVLRGEEATIS
+812 TVLRGEEGTITLDGIKGWFS
-823 IDQIQSW
+823 A
-830 LTVNYQ
+830 NYAM
-836 YLSKRERQYLAPQTL
+836 LSKKERVYLAPSSQQAAL
-851 KAVENHVLGYYQREN
+851 LHVLRYFEREN

-873 EAEVEISLVKDQYI
+873 EAEVEISLIKEQYI

-913 DMEKDREQLKQYQHQ
+913 DMEKDRDRLRQYQHQ

-949 YYTGEDGGNPYVS
+949 YYTGEDSGNPYVS
-962 FAKDDRAIGK
+962 FTKDDRAIGK
-972 TVTQFDN
+972 TIARFDD
-979 IVSRIER
+979 IVARIER
-986 HDYQMAARPTKLC
+986 QDYGIAARPAKLC
-999 PNCDMRAYCDN
+999 LSCDMRAYCDN
-1010 KNWKFRKVEK
+1010 KNWKFRKNDL

>member
-1 VHCLSTR
+1 
-8 HQQKALGIQA
+8 
-18 LQRVVLPAQQTCQ
+18 
-31 VDCQPF
+31 
-37 PEGNIGL
+37 
-44 RASGMTASVST
+44 MTSSAAA
-55 LQSKANTQQL
+55 LQSKANPQQL

-87 TLVERIVHLITH
+87 TLVERIVYLITQ
-99 KGVSPESLLV
+99 KGVAPESLFV

-127 LAELGICYNLN
+127 LTDLDIKFNLN

-145 HSICLRFLEDYREY
+145 HSICLRLLEDFREF

-175 YFLYQHIKDFRE
+175 YFLYQHIKDFRD
-187 LPDTQFV
+187 LPDAQLV
-194 LGDDQ
+194 MGDDQ
-199 SGRWA
+199 TGRWA

-211 WLNKVREE
+211 WVNKVSEE
-219 AIDVTTMAAAPELE
+219 ALDAT
-233 IRTLAAC
+233 TLAAAAEPEIRALATC

-245 ELLHENNS
+245 ELLHEHNS

-261 ETLQLLENHLDVL
+261 EALQLLERRHEVL
-274 AQLREKLTYM
+274 GQLRERLTHL

-299 LQLLAGERRNL
+299 LLLLSGENKNL

-335 TLFPD
+335 ALFDD
-340 GKCKQVKLTVN
+340 GQCKQVKLTVN
-351 YRSHPDIIRFYND
+351 YRSHPDIIRFYNE
-364 WMLEQ
+364 WMREQ
-369 NWEIGN
+369 SWDDGT
-375 RLFRFAKKILPREDN
+375 RVFRFAKQIVPREDD
-390 FPDMPTVLR
+390 FPDMPTAVR

-405 KGNTDIWYSEVLT
+405 KGDTTNWHAEVLA
-418 FLNGLKYS
+418 FLNGLKAS
-426 GKLADWN
+426 GKLSDWN
-433 QVAFLFRSVKN
+433 QLAFLFRSVKN
-444 NKVVALARFL
+444 DKVVTLARFL
-454 ESSGVPVFSPR
+454 EAEGVPVFSPR
-465 SNLFFEREEIRLMI
+465 SNMFFEREEIRLMI
-479 GALIFLFPQFPQ
+479 GALIFLFPQFPKV
-491 LRAWAEGVSLP
+491 RAWAEGVTLP
-502 IWNYYDHQCFKPFTD
+502 IWDYYDQLCFKPFTD
-517 ELRKTENQ
+517 ELRKPENKP
-525 RLLDWARP
+525 LLDWARP

-541 AQNTDYAFSG
+541 TQNTDYAFSG

-581 NLATFSKLLT
+581 NLGTFSKLLT
-591 KFEYLHFVSVLNPDY
+591 KFEYLHFVSVLNPEW
-606 LEKNLRD
+606 LEKNIRD

-619 RFLSEGGI
+619 RFLQDGGI
-627 GEYEDESEYAP
+627 GEYEDEAEYAP

-650 KGLEFPVV
+650 KGLEYPVV

-667 RKQYGNL
+667 RKQYSAL

-679 DGGYLSKVRF
+679 DGGYLSKERF
-689 EPLEHIKNFDFRRLF
+689 EPIDHIKNFDFWRLF

-719 QENHGRGKSPSKYF
+719 QEKQGRGKSPSKYF
-733 EHLFYKLPSWRD
+733 ERLFYELPSWRD
-745 VDFSALNFDA
+745 VDLSALTFDA
-755 VKEIN
+755 VKQIN

-775 NCAEQYRFFKELEF
+775 NCAEQYRFFKDLEF
-789 NPIRAGAQL
+789 APIRESPML

-812 AVLRGEEATIS
+812 TVLRGEESSITFDTIRGWFS
-823 IDQIQSW
+823 A
-830 LTVNYQ
+830 NYAM
-836 YLSKRERQYLAPQTL
+836 LSKKERVYLAPSSQQAAL
-851 KAVENHVLGYYQREN
+851 LHVVRYYEREN

-913 DMEKDREQLKQYQHQ
+913 DMEKDRDRLRQYQSQ

-962 FAKDDRAIGK
+962 FTKNDRAIGK
-972 TVTQFDN
+972 TIARFDD
-979 IVSRIER
+979 IVARIER
-986 HDYQMAARPTKLC
+986 QDYQIAARPAKLC
-999 PNCDMRAYCDN
+999 QSCDMRSYCDN
-1010 KNWKFRKVEK
+1010 KNWKFRKIKCD

>member
-1 VHCLSTR
+1 
-8 HQQKALGIQA
+8 
-18 LQRVVLPAQQTCQ
+18 
-31 VDCQPF
+31 
-37 PEGNIGL
+37 
-44 RASGMTASVST
+44 MTSNATT
-55 LQSKANTQQL
+55 LQSKANPQQL

-87 TLVERIVHLITH
+87 TLVERIVYLILH
-99 KGVSPESLLV
+99 KGVAPEALLV

-127 LAELGICYNLN
+127 LAELNIQFNLN

-145 HSICLRFLEDYREY
+145 HSICLRLLEDYREF

-187 LPDTQFV
+187 LPDAQFV
-194 LGDDQ
+194 MGHDQ
-199 SGRWA
+199 TGRWA

-211 WLNKVREE
+211 WLNKVSEE
-219 AIDVTTMAAAPELE
+219 ALDAATLTAAPEVE
-233 IRTLAAC
+233 IRALATC
-240 FAKYQ
+240 FSKYQ
-245 ELLHENNS
+245 ELLNEHNS

-261 ETLQLLENHLDVL
+261 EALQLLEKRPEVL
-274 AQLREKLTYM
+274 AQLRDKLTHL

-299 LQLLAGERRNL
+299 LLLLAGERRNL

-335 TLFPD
+335 ALFND
-340 GKCKQVKLTVN
+340 GQCKQVKLTVN
-351 YRSHPDIIRFYND
+351 YRSHPDIIRFYNE
-364 WMLEQ
+364 WMKEQ
-369 NWEIGN
+369 AWDDGT
-375 RLFRFAKKILPREDN
+375 RVFRFAKEIVPREDD
-390 FPDMPTVLR
+390 FPNVPTVVR
-399 LAASDD
+399 LAAKDGSDD
-405 KGNTDIWYSEVLT
+405 TTNWHAQVLV
-418 FLNGLKYS
+418 FLNGLKSS
-426 GKLADWN
+426 GQLADWN

-444 NKVVALARFL
+444 DKVVALARFL
-454 ESSGVPVFSPR
+454 EAQGVPVFSPR
-465 SNLFFEREEIRLMI
+465 SNMFFEREEIRLMI
-479 GALIFLFPQFPQ
+479 GALIFLFPQFPKV
-491 LRAWAEGVSLP
+491 RAWVEGVALP
-502 IWNYYDHQCFKPFTD
+502 IWDFYDHQCFKPFID
-517 ELRKTENQ
+517 ELRKPENKA
-525 RLLDWARP
+525 LLDWARP

-541 AQNTDYAFSG
+541 TQNTDYAFSG

-561 FSRFLTEE
+561 FSRFLTDE

-581 NLATFSKLLT
+581 NLGTFSKLLT
-591 KFEYLHFVSVLNPDY
+591 KFEYLHFVSVLNPEW

-619 RFLSEGGI
+619 RFLQDGGI
-627 GEYEDESEYAP
+627 GEYEDEAEYAP

-667 RKQYGNL
+667 RKQYSAL

-679 DGGYLSKVRF
+679 DGGYLSKERF
-689 EPLEHIKNFDFRRLF
+689 EPLDHIKNFDFWRLF

-719 QENHGRGKSPSKYF
+719 REKQGHGKSPSKYF
-733 EHLFYKLPSWRD
+733 ERLFYELPSWCD
-745 VDFSALNFDA
+745 VDLSALTYEA
-755 VKEIN
+755 VKQIN

-789 NPIRAGAQL
+789 TPIRESPML

-812 AVLRGEEATIS
+812 TVLRGEEGSIS
-823 IDQIQSW
+823 IDTIKGWFSI
-830 LTVNYQ
+830 NYAM
-836 YLSKRERQYLAPQTL
+836 LSKKERVYLAPSSQQAAL
-851 KAVENHVLGYYQREN
+851 LHILRYYEREN

-873 EAEVEISLVKDQYI
+873 EAEVEISLIKDQYI

-913 DMEKDREQLKQYQHQ
+913 DMEKDRDRLRQYQHQ

-962 FAKDDRAIGK
+962 FTKDERAIGK
-972 TVTQFDN
+972 TIARFDD
-979 IVSRIER
+979 IVARIER
-986 HDYQMAARPTKLC
+986 QDYAIAVRPAKLC
-999 PNCDMRAYCDN
+999 QSCDMRAYCDN
-1010 KNWKFRKVEK
+1010 KNWKFRKNYE

>member
-1 VHCLSTR
+1 
-8 HQQKALGIQA
+8 
-18 LQRVVLPAQQTCQ
+18 
-31 VDCQPF
+31 
-37 PEGNIGL
+37 
-44 RASGMTASVST
+44 MTSSAPP
-55 LQSKANTQQL
+55 LQSKANPQQL

-87 TLVERIVHLITH
+87 TLVERIVYLITD
-99 KGVSPESLLV
+99 KGVAPESLLV

-127 LAELGICYNLN
+127 LTELGIQFNLN

-145 HSICLRFLEDYREY
+145 HSICLRLLEDYREF

-175 YFLYQHIKDFRE
+175 YFLYQRIKDFRE
-187 LPDTQFV
+187 LPDAQLV
-194 LGDDQ
+194 MGDDHT
-199 SGRWA
+199 GRWA

-211 WLNKVREE
+211 WLNKVSEE
-219 AIDVTTMAAAPELE
+219 ALDPATLTVASEPE
-233 IRTLAAC
+233 IRALSTC

-245 ELLHENNS
+245 ELLNEHNS

-261 ETLQLLENHLDVL
+261 EALQLLEKRPEAL
-274 AQLREKLTYM
+274 AQLREKLTHL

-299 LQLLAGERRNL
+299 LLLLAGERHNL

-335 TLFPD
+335 TLFD
-340 GKCKQVKLTVN
+340 NGQCKQVKLTVN
-351 YRSHPDIIRFYND
+351 YRSHPDIIRFYNE
-364 WMLEQ
+364 WMREQ
-369 NWEIGN
+369 IWDDGT
-375 RLFRFAKKILPREDN
+375 RAFRFPKQIVPREDD
-390 FPDMPTVLR
+390 FPDVPTAVR
-399 LAASDD
+399 LTAKDD
-405 KGNTDIWYSEVLT
+405 SGDSTNWHAEVQAL
-418 FLNGLKYS
+418 LKDLKDS
-426 GKLADWN
+426 GKLSDWN
-433 QVAFLFRSVKN
+433 QVAFLYRSVKSD
-444 NKVVALARFL
+444 KAVALARFL
-454 ESSGVPVFSPR
+454 EGEGIPVFSPR
-465 SNLFFEREEIRLMI
+465 SNMFFEREEIRLMI
-479 GALIFLFPQFPQ
+479 GALIFLFPQFPKV
-491 LRAWAEGVSLP
+491 RAWAEGVTLP
-502 IWNYYDHQCFKPFTD
+502 IWDYYDQQCFAAFTT
-517 ELRKTENQ
+517 ELRKPENKP
-525 RLLDWARP
+525 LLDWARP

-541 AQNTDYAFSG
+541 TQNTDYSFSG

-561 FSRFLTEE
+561 FARFLTED
-569 AVQGVDKGRAAR
+569 ALQGVDKGRTAR
-581 NLATFSKLLT
+581 NLGTFSKLLT
-591 KFEYLHFVSVLNPDY
+591 KFEYLHFVSVLNPEW
-606 LEKNLRD
+606 LEKNIRD

-619 RFLSEGGI
+619 RFLVDGGI
-627 GEYEDESEYAP
+627 GEYEDEAEYAP

-658 VCGSLEAVP
+658 ICGSLEAVP
-667 RKQYGNL
+667 RKQYSPL

-679 DGGYLSKVRF
+679 DGGYLSKERF
-689 EPLEHIKNFDFRRLF
+689 EPLDHIKNFDFWRLF

-719 QENHGRGKSPSKYF
+719 QEKQGRGKSPSKYF
-733 EHLFYKLPSWRD
+733 ERLFYELPSWRD
-745 VDFSALNFDA
+745 VDLAALSYEA
-755 VKEIN
+755 VKQIN

-789 NPIRAGAQL
+789 APIRESPML

-812 AVLRGEEATIS
+812 TVLRGEESTLSQERIA
-823 IDQIQSW
+823 SW
-830 LTVNYQ
+830 FSANYSQ
-836 YLSKRERQYLAPQTL
+836 LSKKERVYLAPSSQQAAL
-851 KAVENHVLGYYQREN
+851 LHVMRYFEREN

-873 EAEVEISLVKDQYI
+873 EAEVEISLVKDHYI

-895 RGEHD
+895 RGEHG

-913 DMEKDREQLKQYQHQ
+913 DMEKDRSRLQQYQHQ

-962 FAKDDRAIGK
+962 FSKDDRSIGK
-972 TVTQFDN
+972 TIEQFDD
-979 IVSRIER
+979 IVARIER
-986 HDYQMAARPTKLC
+986 QDYRIATRPAKLC
-999 PNCDMRAYCDN
+999 QNCDMRAYCDN
-1010 KNWKFRKVEK
+1010 KNWKFRNNGK

>member
-1 VHCLSTR
+1 
-8 HQQKALGIQA
+8 
-18 LQRVVLPAQQTCQ
+18 
-31 VDCQPF
+31 
-37 PEGNIGL
+37 
-44 RASGMTASVST
+44 MTVST
-55 LQSKANTQQL
+55 AILQSKANPQQL
-65 EAILA
+65 EAILT

-87 TLVERIVHLITH
+87 TLVERIVYLITQ
-99 KGVSPESLLV
+99 KGVAPESLLV

-127 LAELGICYNLN
+127 LSELGIRFNLN

-145 HSICLRFLEDYREY
+145 HSICLRLLEEYREF

-175 YFLYQHIKDFRE
+175 YFLYQHIKDFRA
-187 LPDTQFV
+187 LPDAELV
-194 LGDDQ
+194 MGGDQ
-199 SGRWA
+199 TGRWA

-211 WLNKVREE
+211 WVNKVSEE
-219 AIDVTTMAAAPELE
+219 ALDATTLASAPEPE
-233 IRTLAAC
+233 IRALAAC

-261 ETLQLLENHLDVL
+261 EALQLLNNHPEVL
-274 AQLREKLTYM
+274 AQLRERLTHL

-299 LQLLAGERRNL
+299 LLLLTGKRRNL

-335 TLFPD
+335 ALFD
-340 GKCKQVKLTVN
+340 EGQCKQVKLTVN
-351 YRSHPDIIRFYND
+351 YRSHPDIIRFYNE
-364 WMLEQ
+364 WMKEQ
-369 NWEIGN
+369 QWDDGT
-375 RLFRFAKKILPREDN
+375 RAFRFTKQILPREDE
-390 FPDMPTVLR
+390 FPDVPAAVR
-399 LAASDD
+399 LAASDGKD
-405 KGNTDIWYSEVLT
+405 DTTNWHAEVLT
-418 FLNGLKYS
+418 FLNDLKAS
-426 GKLADWN
+426 GRLSDWN

-444 NKVVALARFL
+444 DKVVALARFL
-454 ESSGVPVFSPR
+454 EAEGVPVFSPR
-465 SNLFFEREEIRLMI
+465 SNMFFEREEIRLMI
-479 GALIFLFPQFPQ
+479 GALIFLFPQFPKV
-491 LRAWAEGVSLP
+491 RAWAEGVSLP
-502 IWNYYDHQCFKPFTD
+502 VWAYYDHSCFKPFID
-517 ELRKTENQ
+517 ELRKPENKP
-525 RLLDWARP
+525 LLDWARP

-541 AQNTDYAFSG
+541 TQNTDYAFSG

-581 NLATFSKLLT
+581 NLGTFSKLLA
-591 KFEYLHFVSVLNPDY
+591 KFEYLHFVSVLNPEW
-606 LEKNLRD
+606 LEKNIRD
-613 LFNQFL
+613 LFNHFL
-619 RFLSEGGI
+619 RFLQDGGI
-627 GEYEDESEYAP
+627 GEYEDEAEYAP

-650 KGLEFPVV
+650 KGLEFPIV

-667 RKQYGNL
+667 RKQYSEM

-679 DGGYLSKVRF
+679 DGGYLSKERF
-689 EPLEHIKNFDFRRLF
+689 EPLDHIKNFDFWRLF

-719 QENHGRGKSPSKYF
+719 QEKQGRGKSPSKYF
-733 EHLFYKLPSWRD
+733 ERLFYELPSWRD
-745 VDFSALNFDA
+745 VDLSALTFEA
-755 VKEIN
+755 VKQIN

-789 NPIRAGAQL
+789 APVRESPML

-812 AVLRGEEATIS
+812 TVLRGEEHTLSLDAIEGWFS
-823 IDQIQSW
+823 A
-830 LTVNYQ
+830 NYAM
-836 YLSKRERQYLAPQTL
+836 LSKKERVYLARPSQRAAL
-851 KAVENHVLGYYQREN
+851 GHVLRYYEREK

-873 EAEVEISLVKDQYI
+873 EAEVEISLIKDQYI
-887 LKGSVDLI
+887 LKGSVDLV
-895 RGEHD
+895 RGEND

-913 DMEKDREQLKQYQHQ
+913 DMEKDRDRLRQYQHQ

-938 RTGQKVSRMHL
+938 RTGQQVSRMHL
-949 YYTGEDGGNPYVS
+949 YYTGEESGNPYVS
-962 FAKDDRAIGK
+962 FSKDDRAIGK
-972 TVTQFDN
+972 TVAQFDD
-979 IVSRIER
+979 IVARIER
-986 HDYQMAARPTKLC
+986 QDYRLTSRPAKLC
-999 PNCDMRAYCDN
+999 QDCDMRAYCDN
-1010 KNWKFRKVEK
+1010 KNWKFRE

>member
-1 VHCLSTR
+1 
-8 HQQKALGIQA
+8 
-18 LQRVVLPAQQTCQ
+18 
-31 VDCQPF
+31 
-37 PEGNIGL
+37 
-44 RASGMTASVST
+44 MTSNAAA
-55 LQSKANTQQL
+55 LQSKANPQQL

-87 TLVERIVHLITH
+87 TLVERIVYLITH
-99 KGVSPESLLV
+99 KGVAPESLLV

-127 LAELGICYNLN
+127 LAELGIQFNLN

-145 HSICLRFLEDYREY
+145 HSICLRLLEDYREF

-175 YFLYQHIKDFRE
+175 YFLYQHIKDFRA
-187 LPDTQFV
+187 LPDAQLV
-194 LGDDQ
+194 MGDDQ
-199 SGRWA
+199 TGRWA
-204 QSENLLK
+204 QSETLLK
-211 WLNKVREE
+211 WLNKVSEE
-219 AIDVTTMAAAPELE
+219 ALDATTLASAPEVE
-233 IRTLAAC
+233 IRALATC

-245 ELLHENNS
+245 ELLHEHNS

-261 ETLQLLENHLDVL
+261 EALQLLEKRPEVL
-274 AQLREKLTYM
+274 TQLREKLTHL

-299 LQLLAGERRNL
+299 LLLLAGERRNL

-335 TLFPD
+335 ALFND
-340 GKCKQVKLTVN
+340 GQCMQVKLTVN
-351 YRSHPDIIRFYND
+351 YRSHPDIIRFYNE
-364 WMLEQ
+364 WMKEQ
-369 NWEIGN
+369 VWDDGT
-375 RLFRFAKKILPREDN
+375 RAYRFAKQIVPREDD
-390 FPDMPTVLR
+390 FPDLPAAVR
-399 LAASDD
+399 LTASDD
-405 KGNTDIWYSEVLT
+405 SGDTSNWHAEVLA
-418 FLNGLKYS
+418 FLNGLKDS
-426 GKLADWN
+426 GQLADWN
-433 QVAFLFRSVKN
+433 QIAFLFRSVKN
-444 NKVVALARFL
+444 DKVVALARFL
-454 ESSGVPVFSPR
+454 EAQGVPVFSPR
-465 SNLFFEREEIRLMI
+465 SNMFFEREEIRLMI
-479 GALIFLFPQFPQ
+479 GALIFLFPQFPKV
-491 LRAWAEGVSLP
+491 RAWAEGVTLP
-502 IWNYYDHQCFKPFTD
+502 IWDYYDQLCFKPFTD
-517 ELRKTENQ
+517 ELRKPENKP
-525 RLLDWARP
+525 LLDWARP

-541 AQNTDYAFSG
+541 TQNTDYAFSG

-561 FSRFLTEE
+561 FSRFLTED

-581 NLATFSKLLT
+581 NLGTFSKLLT
-591 KFEYLHFVSVLNPDY
+591 KFEYLHFVSVLNPEW
-606 LEKNLRD
+606 LEKNIRD

-619 RFLSEGGI
+619 RFLQDGGI
-627 GEYEDESEYAP
+627 GEYEDEAEYAP

-667 RKQYGNL
+667 RKQYSAL

-679 DGGYLSKVRF
+679 DGCYLSKERF
-689 EPLEHIKNFDFRRLF
+689 EPLDHIKNFDFWRLF

-719 QENHGRGKSPSKYF
+719 QEKQGRGKSPSKYF
-733 EHLFYKLPSWRD
+733 DRLFYELPSWRD
-745 VDFSALNFDA
+745 VDLSKLTYEA
-755 VKEIN
+755 VKQIN

-789 NPIRAGAQL
+789 TPIRESPML

-812 AVLRGEEATIS
+812 TVLRGEEGS
-823 IDQIQSW
+823 ITLDGIKGWFS
-830 LTVNYQ
+830 TNYAM
-836 YLSKRERQYLAPQTL
+836 LSKKERVYLAPSSQQAAL
-851 KAVENHVLGYYQREN
+851 LHVLRYFEREN
-866 GNWDRIK
+866 GHWDRIK
-873 EAEVEISLVKDQYI
+873 EAEVEISLIKQQYI

-913 DMEKDREQLKQYQHQ
+913 DMEKDRDRLRQYQHQ

-962 FAKDDRAIGK
+962 FSKDDRAIGK
-972 TVTQFDN
+972 TIARFDD
-979 IVSRIER
+979 IVARIER
-986 HDYQMAARPTKLC
+986 QDYAITARPAKLC
-999 PNCDMRAYCDN
+999 QSCDMRAYCDN
-1010 KNWKFRKVEK
+1010 KNWKFRKNDK

>member
-1 VHCLSTR
+1 MSSLVT
-8 HQQKALGIQA
+8 
-18 LQRVVLPAQQTCQ
+18 VL
-31 VDCQPF
+31 
-37 PEGNIGL
+37 E
-44 RASGMTASVST
+44 
-55 LQSKANTQQL
+55 SKANPQQL

-87 TLVERIVHLITH
+87 TLVERIVYLITQ
-99 KGVSPESLLV
+99 KQVAPESLLV

-114 KAARELTTRISNR
+114 KAGRELTTRISNR
-127 LAELGICYNLN
+127 LTDLSIKFNLN

-145 HSICLRFLEDYREY
+145 HSICLRLLEDYREF

-175 YFLYQHIKDFRE
+175 YFLYQRIKEFRE
-187 LPDTQFV
+187 LPDAQIV
-194 LGDDQ
+194 MGDDQ

-211 WLNKVREE
+211 WLNKVSEE
-219 AIDVTTMAAAPELE
+219 ALDVATLATAPDVE
-233 IRTLAAC
+233 IRALAAC

-245 ELLHENNS
+245 ELLRENNS

-261 ETLQLLENHLDVL
+261 EALQLLEKCPEVL
-274 AQLREKLTYM
+274 AQVREKLSYL

-299 LQLLAGERRNL
+299 LLLLAGEKKNL

-335 TLFPD
+335 ALFD
-340 GKCKQVKLTVN
+340 EGQCKQVQLTVN
-351 YRSHPDIIRFYND
+351 YRSHPDIIRFYNE
-364 WMLEQ
+364 WMKEQ
-369 NWEIGN
+369 VWDDGT
-375 RLFRFAKKILPREDN
+375 RVFRFAKQIVPREDD
-390 FPDMPTVLR
+390 FPDMPTAIR

-405 KGNTDIWYSEVLT
+405 KGETTNWHAEVLA
-418 FLNGLKYS
+418 FLHSLKAS
-426 GKLADWN
+426 GKLTDWN

-444 NKVVALARFL
+444 DKVVALARFL
-454 ESSGVPVFSPR
+454 ESQGVPVFSPR
-465 SNLFFEREEIRLMI
+465 SNMFFEREEIRLMI
-479 GALIFLFPQFPQ
+479 GALIFLFPQFPKV
-491 LRAWAEGVSLP
+491 RVWAEGAHLD
-502 IWNYYDHQCFKPFTD
+502 IWDFYDQHCFKPFTD
-517 ELRKTENQ
+517 ELRKPQNKP
-525 RLLDWARP
+525 LLDWARP

-541 AQNTDYAFSG
+541 TQNTDYAFSG

-561 FSRFLTEE
+561 FSRFLAEE
-569 AVQGVDKGRAAR
+569 AAQGVDKGRAAR
-581 NLATFSKLLT
+581 NLGTFSKLLT
-591 KFEYLHFVSVLNPDY
+591 KFEYLHFVSVLNPEW
-606 LEKNLRD
+606 LEKNIRD

-619 RFLSEGGI
+619 RFLQDGGI
-627 GEYEDESEYAP
+627 GEYEDEAEYAP

-658 VCGSLEAVP
+658 VCGSLDAVP
-667 RKQYGNL
+667 RKQYAAL

-679 DGGYLSKVRF
+679 DGGYLSKERF
-689 EPLEHIKNFDFRRLF
+689 EPLDHIKNFDFWRLF

-719 QENHGRGKSPSKYF
+719 QEKQGRGKSPSKYF
-733 EHLFYKLPSWRD
+733 ERLFYEVPSWRD
-745 VDFSALNFDA
+745 IDLSALAYEA
-755 VKEIN
+755 VKQIN
-760 LKREYSFTSHITVFE
+760 LKREYSFTSDITVFE

-789 NPIRAGAQL
+789 AAIRESPML

-812 AVLRGEEATIS
+812 TVLRGEEGS
-823 IDQIQSW
+823 ITFDGIKSW
-830 LTVNYQ
+830 FSANYSL
-836 YLSKRERQYLAPQTL
+836 LSKKERVYLAPSSQQAAL
-851 KAVENHVLGYYQREN
+851 LHVLRYYEREN

-895 RGEHD
+895 RGEQD

-913 DMEKDREQLKQYQHQ
+913 DMEKDRERLRQYQHQ

-962 FAKDDRAIGK
+962 FSKDDRAIGK
-972 TVTQFDN
+972 TIARFDD
-979 IVSRIER
+979 IVARIER
-986 HDYQMAARPTKLC
+986 QDYQIAARPAKLC
-999 PNCDMRAYCDN
+999 LSCDMRAYCDN
-1010 KNWKFRKVEK
+1010 KNWKFRKSN

>member
-1 VHCLSTR
+1 
-8 HQQKALGIQA
+8 
-18 LQRVVLPAQQTCQ
+18 
-31 VDCQPF
+31 
-37 PEGNIGL
+37 
-44 RASGMTASVST
+44 MTSSATV
-55 LQSKANTQQL
+55 LQSKANPQQL

-87 TLVERIVHLITH
+87 TLVERIVFLITH
-99 KGVSPESLLV
+99 KGIAPESLLV

-127 LAELGICYNLN
+127 LAELKIQFNLN

-145 HSICLRFLEDYREY
+145 HSICLRFLEDYREF
-159 TRLKRSFTLF
+159 TRLRRSFTLF

-187 LPDTQFV
+187 LPDAQLV
-194 LGDDQ
+194 MGHDQ
-199 SGRWA
+199 TGRWA

-211 WLNKVREE
+211 WLNKVSEE
-219 AIDVTTMAAAPELE
+219 ALNAATLAVAPEVE
-233 IRTLAAC
+233 IRALATC

-245 ELLHENNS
+245 ELLNDHNS

-261 ETLQLLENHLDVL
+261 EALQLLEKRPEVL
-274 AQLREKLTYM
+274 AQLRDKLTHL

-299 LQLLAGERRNL
+299 LLLLAGERRNL

-335 TLFPD
+335 ALFND
-340 GKCKQVKLTVN
+340 QQCKQVKLTVN
-351 YRSHPDIIRFYND
+351 YRSHPDIIRFYNE
-364 WMLEQ
+364 WMKEQ
-369 NWEIGN
+369 VWDDGT
-375 RLFRFAKKILPREDN
+375 RVFRFAKQIVPREDD
-390 FPDMPTVLR
+390 FPDLPTAVR
-399 LAASDD
+399 LTASDD
-405 KGNTDIWYSEVLT
+405 NGDTTNWHAEVLA
-418 FLNGLKYS
+418 FLNGLKNS
-426 GKLADWN
+426 GQLSDWN

-444 NKVVALARFL
+444 DKVVAVARFL
-454 ESSGVPVFSPR
+454 EAQGVPVFSPR
-465 SNLFFEREEIRLMI
+465 SNMFFEREEIRLMI
-479 GALIFLFPQFPQ
+479 GALIFLFPQFPKV
-491 LRAWAEGVSLP
+491 RAWAEGVTLP
-502 IWNYYDHQCFKPFTD
+502 IWDYYDHQCFKPFID
-517 ELRKTENQ
+517 ELRKPENKAM
-525 RLLDWARP
+525 LDWARP

-541 AQNTDYAFSG
+541 THNTDYAFSG

-569 AVQGVDKGRAAR
+569 AIQGVDKGRAAR
-581 NLATFSKLLT
+581 NLGTFSKLLT
-591 KFEYLHFVSVLNPDY
+591 KFEYLHFVSVLNPEW

-619 RFLSEGGI
+619 RFLQDGGI
-627 GEYEDESEYAP
+627 GEYEDEAEYAP

-667 RKQYGNL
+667 RKQYSAL
-674 DVLLE
+674 DVLME
-679 DGGYLSKVRF
+679 DGGYLSKERF
-689 EPLEHIKNFDFRRLF
+689 EPLDRIKYFDFWRLF

-719 QENHGRGKSPSKYF
+719 QEKQGRGKSPSKYF
-733 EHLFYKLPSWRD
+733 ERLFYELPSWRD
-745 VDFSALNFDA
+745 VNLSALTFEA

-789 NPIRAGAQL
+789 TPIRESPML

-812 AVLRGEEATIS
+812 AVLRGEEGSLSFDAIKGWFS
-823 IDQIQSW
+823 I
-830 LTVNYQ
+830 NYAM
-836 YLSKRERQYLAPQTL
+836 LSKKERVYLAPSSQQAAL
-851 KAVENHVLGYYQREN
+851 LHVLRYYERED

-873 EAEVEISLVKDQYI
+873 EAEVEISLIKDQYI

-913 DMEKDREQLKQYQHQ
+913 NMEKDRDRLRQYQHQ

-962 FAKDDRAIGK
+962 FTKDDRSIGK
-972 TVTQFDN
+972 TIARFDD
-979 IVSRIER
+979 IVARIER
-986 HDYQMAARPTKLC
+986 QDYAITARPAKLC
-999 PNCDMRAYCDN
+999 QSCDMRAYCDN
-1010 KNWKFRKVEK
+1010 KNWKFRNND

>member
-1 VHCLSTR
+1 
-8 HQQKALGIQA
+8 
-18 LQRVVLPAQQTCQ
+18 
-31 VDCQPF
+31 
-37 PEGNIGL
+37 
-44 RASGMTASVST
+44 MTSSAAA
-55 LQSKANTQQL
+55 LQSKANPQQL

-87 TLVERIVHLITH
+87 TLVERIVYLITQ
-99 KGVSPESLLV
+99 KGVAPESLFV

-127 LAELGICYNLN
+127 LTDLGIKFNLN

-145 HSICLRFLEDYREY
+145 HSICLRLLEDFREF

-187 LPDTQFV
+187 LPDAQLV
-194 LGDDQ
+194 MGDDQ
-199 SGRWA
+199 TGRWA

-211 WLNKVREE
+211 WVNKVSEE
-219 AIDVTTMAAAPELE
+219 ALDATTLAAAPEPE
-233 IRTLAAC
+233 IRALATC

-245 ELLHENNS
+245 ELLHEHNS

-261 ETLQLLENHLDVL
+261 EALRLLEKCPEVL
-274 AQLREKLTYM
+274 AQLRERLTHL

-299 LQLLAGERRNL
+299 LLLLAGENKNL

-335 TLFPD
+335 ALFDD
-340 GKCKQVKLTVN
+340 GQCKQVKLTVN
-351 YRSHPDIIRFYND
+351 YRSHPDIIRFYNE
-364 WMLEQ
+364 WMKEQ
-369 NWEIGN
+369 AWDDGT
-375 RLFRFAKKILPREDN
+375 RVFRFAKQIVPREDD
-390 FPDMPTVLR
+390 FPDMPTAVR

-405 KGNTDIWYSEVLT
+405 KGDTTNWHAEVLA
-418 FLNGLKYS
+418 FLNSLKAS
-426 GKLADWN
+426 GQLADWN

-444 NKVVALARFL
+444 DKVVALARFL
-454 ESSGVPVFSPR
+454 EAEGVPVFSPR
-465 SNLFFEREEIRLMI
+465 SNMFFEREEIRLMI
-479 GALIFLFPQFPQ
+479 GALIFLFPQFPKV
-491 LRAWAEGVSLP
+491 RAWAEGVHLD
-502 IWNYYDHQCFKPFTD
+502 IWDYYDQLCFKPFTD
-517 ELRKTENQ
+517 ELRKPENKP
-525 RLLDWARP
+525 LLDWARP

-541 AQNTDYAFSG
+541 PQNTDYAFSG

-581 NLATFSKLLT
+581 NLGTFSKLLT
-591 KFEYLHFVSVLNPDY
+591 KFEYLHFVSVLNPEW
-606 LEKNLRD
+606 LEKNIRD

-619 RFLSEGGI
+619 RFLQDGGI
-627 GEYEDESEYAP
+627 GEYEDEAEYAP

-667 RKQYGNL
+667 RKQYGAL

-679 DGGYLSKVRF
+679 DGGYLSKERF
-689 EPLEHIKNFDFRRLF
+689 EPLDHIKNFDFWRLF

-719 QENHGRGKSPSKYF
+719 QEKQGRGKSPSKYF
-733 EHLFYKLPSWRD
+733 ERLFYELPSWRA
-745 VDFSALNFDA
+745 VDLSALTFEA
-755 VKEIN
+755 VKQIN

-775 NCAEQYRFFKELEF
+775 NCAEQYRFFKDLEF
-789 NPIRAGAQL
+789 APIRESPML

-812 AVLRGEEATIS
+812 TVLRGEEGS
-823 IDQIQSW
+823 ITFDAIKGWFSA
-830 LTVNYQ
+830 NYAM
-836 YLSKRERQYLAPQTL
+836 LSKKERVYLAPSSQQAAL
-851 KAVENHVLGYYQREN
+851 LHVVRYYEREN

-913 DMEKDREQLKQYQHQ
+913 DMEKDRDRLRQYQSQ

-962 FAKDDRAIGK
+962 FSKDDRAIGK
-972 TVTQFDN
+972 TIARFDD
-979 IVSRIER
+979 IVARIER
-986 HDYQMAARPTKLC
+986 QDYGLSARPTKLC
-999 PNCDMRAYCDN
+999 QNCDMRAYCDN
-1010 KNWKFRKVEK
+1010 KNWKFRKHEK

>member
-1 VHCLSTR
+1 MISTDA
-8 HQQKALGIQA
+8 K
-18 LQRVVLPAQQTCQ
+18 
-31 VDCQPF
+31 
-37 PEGNIGL
+37 
-44 RASGMTASVST
+44 
-55 LQSKANTQQL
+55 LQSTANAQQL

-87 TLVERIVHLITH
+87 TLVERIVYLITN
-99 KGVSPESLLV
+99 KGIAPESLFV

-127 LAELGICYNLN
+127 LTDLGIKFNLN

-145 HSICLRFLEDYREY
+145 HSICLRLLEDYREF

-175 YFLYQHIKDFRE
+175 YFLYQRIKEFRE
-187 LPDTQFV
+187 LPDAQLV
-194 LGDDQ
+194 MGDDQ

-211 WLNKVREE
+211 WLNKVSEE
-219 AIDVTTMAAAPELE
+219 ALDVATLAAAPDVE
-233 IRTLAAC
+233 IRALAAC

-261 ETLQLLENHLDVL
+261 EALQLLETHPEVL
-274 AQLREKLTYM
+274 MQVREKLSYL

-299 LQLLAGERRNL
+299 LLLLAGEKKNL

-335 TLFPD
+335 ALFD
-340 GKCKQVKLTVN
+340 EGQCKQVQLTVN
-351 YRSHPDIIRFYND
+351 YRSHPDIIRFYNE
-364 WMLEQ
+364 WMREQ
-369 NWEIGN
+369 TWDDGT
-375 RLFRFAKKILPREDN
+375 RSFRFAKRIVPREDD
-390 FPDMPTVLR
+390 FPDMPTTVR

-405 KGNTDIWYSEVLT
+405 KDDTTNWHAEVLA
-418 FLNGLKYS
+418 FLNELKAS
-426 GKLADWN
+426 GQLTDWN

-444 NKVVALARFL
+444 NKVVTLARFL
-454 ESSGVPVFSPR
+454 EAQGVPVFSPR
-465 SNLFFEREEIRLMI
+465 SNMFFEREEIRLMI
-479 GALIFLFPQFPQ
+479 GALLFVFPQYGNPQ
-491 LRAWAEGVSLP
+491 LGEIRKWAQDAKLA
-502 IWNYYDHQCFKPFTD
+502 IWDYYDHQCFKPFID
-517 ELRKTENQ
+517 ELRKPENKQ
-525 RLLDWARP
+525 LLEWARP

-541 AQNTDYAFSG
+541 AQNTDYSFSG
-551 LFYQLLQFPL
+551 VFYQLLQFPL
-561 FSRFLTEE
+561 FSRFLAEE

-581 NLATFSKLLT
+581 NLGTFSKLLT
-591 KFEYLHFVSVLNPDY
+591 KFEYLHYVSVLNPEF

-613 LFNQFL
+613 LFNQFI
-619 RFLSEGGI
+619 RFLVDGGI

-667 RKQYGNL
+667 RKQYGAL

-679 DGGYLSKVRF
+679 DGGYLSKERF
-689 EPLEHIKNFDFRRLF
+689 EPLDHIKNFDFWRLF

-719 QENHGRGKSPSKYF
+719 QEKQGRGKSPSKYF
-733 EHLFYKLPSWRD
+733 ERLFYDVPSWRD
-745 VDFSALNFDA
+745 VDLSALTYEA
-755 VKEIN
+755 VKQIN
-760 LKREYSFTSHITVFE
+760 LKREYSFTSDITVFE

-789 NPIRAGAQL
+789 AAIRESPML

-812 AVLRGEEATIS
+812 TVLRGEESTITLDG
-823 IDQIQSW
+823 IKSW
-830 LTVNYQ
+830 FAANYAL
-836 YLSKRERQYLAPQTL
+836 LSKKERVYLAPSSQQAAL
-851 KAVENHVLGYYQREN
+851 LHVLRYYEREN

-895 RGEHD
+895 RGEQG

-913 DMEKDREQLKQYQHQ
+913 DMEKDRDRLRQYQSQ

-962 FAKDDRAIGK
+962 FSKDDRAIGK
-972 TVTQFDN
+972 TIARFDD
-979 IVSRIER
+979 IVARIER
-986 HDYQMAARPTKLC
+986 QDYGIATRPAKLC
-999 PNCDMRAYCDN
+999 LSCDMRAYCDN
-1010 KNWKFRKVEK
+1010 KNWKFRKSN

>member
-1 VHCLSTR
+1 MNS
-8 HQQKALGIQA
+8 
-18 LQRVVLPAQQTCQ
+18 
-31 VDCQPF
+31 
-37 PEGNIGL
+37 NI
-44 RASGMTASVST
+44 AT
-55 LQSKANTQQL
+55 LQSRANPQQL
-65 EAILA
+65 EAIQN
-70 TDGPVL
+70 TDGPLL

-87 TLVERIVHLITH
+87 TLVERIAYLITE
-99 KGVSPESLLV
+99 KNVPPESLLV

-127 LAELGICYNLN
+127 LAEAGIQFNLN

-145 HSICLRFLEDYREY
+145 HSICLRLLEDYREF

-175 YFLYQHIKDFRE
+175 YFLYQHIKEFRE
-187 LPDTQFV
+187 LPDAQLV
-194 LGDDQ
+194 MGHDQ
-199 SGRWA
+199 AGRWS

-211 WLNKVREE
+211 WLNKVSEE
-219 AIDVTTMAAAPELE
+219 ALEPATLAVAPEME
-233 IRTLAAC
+233 VRALATC

-245 ELLHENNS
+245 ELLNEHNS

-261 ETLQLLENHLDVL
+261 EALQLLEKRPEVLD
-274 AQLREKLTYM
+274 QLREKLTHL

-299 LQLLAGERRNL
+299 LLLLAGERRNL

-335 TLFPD
+335 ALFND
-340 GKCKQVKLTVN
+340 GQCKQVKLTVN
-351 YRSHPDIIRFYND
+351 YRSHPDIIRFYNE
-364 WMLEQ
+364 WMKEQ
-369 NWEIGN
+369 VWGDGT
-375 RLFRFAKKILPREDN
+375 RVFRFSKQIVPREDD
-390 FPDMPTVLR
+390 FPEQPAAVR
-399 LAASDD
+399 LSAKDD
-405 KGNTDIWYSEVLT
+405 SGETRNWHAEVLA
-418 FLNGLKYS
+418 FLQALKGS
-426 GKLADWN
+426 GQLVDWN
-433 QVAFLFRSVKN
+433 QVAFLFRSVKSD
-444 NKVVALARFL
+444 KVVALARFL
-454 ESSGVPVFSPR
+454 EAQGVPVFSPR
-465 SNLFFEREEIRLMI
+465 SNMFFEREEIRLMI
-479 GALIFLFPQFPQ
+479 GALIFLFPQFPKV
-491 LRAWAEGVSLP
+491 RAWAEGVTLP
-502 IWNYYDHQCFKPFTD
+502 IWDYYDHQCFKPFID
-517 ELRKTENQ
+517 ELRKPENKAM
-525 RLLDWARP
+525 LDWARP

-541 AQNTDYAFSG
+541 TQNTDYAFSG

-569 AVQGVDKGRAAR
+569 ALQGVDKGRAAR
-581 NLATFSKLLT
+581 NLGTFSKLLT
-591 KFEYLHFVSVLNPDY
+591 KFEYLHFVSVLSPEW

-619 RFLSEGGI
+619 RFLQDGGI
-627 GEYEDESEYAP
+627 GEYEDEAEYAP

-667 RKQYGNL
+667 RKQYSAL

-679 DGGYLSKVRF
+679 DGGYLSKERF
-689 EPLEHIKNFDFRRLF
+689 EPLDHIKNFDFWRLF

-719 QENHGRGKSPSKYF
+719 QEKPGRGKSPSRYF
-733 EHLFYKLPSWRD
+733 DRLFYELPSWRD
-745 VDFSALNFDA
+745 VDLAALTYEA
-755 VKEIN
+755 VKQIN

-789 NPIRAGAQL
+789 TPIRESPML

-812 AVLRGEEATIS
+812 TVLRGEEGSIS
-823 IDQIQSW
+823 FDAIKGWFS
-830 LTVNYQ
+830 TNYAM
-836 YLSKRERQYLAPQTL
+836 LSKKERVYLAPSSQQAAL
-851 KAVENHVLGYYQREN
+851 LHVMRYYEREN

-873 EAEVEISLVKDQYI
+873 EAEVEISLIKEQYI

-895 RGEHD
+895 RGEND
-900 TVEIIDFKSEKKP
+900 TVEIIDFKSERKP
-913 DMEKDREQLKQYQHQ
+913 DMEKDRDRLRQYQHQ

-972 TVTQFDN
+972 TIARFDD
-979 IVSRIER
+979 IVARIER
-986 HDYQMAARPTKLC
+986 HDYAIAARPAKLC
-999 PNCDMRAYCDN
+999 QSCDMRAYCDN
-1010 KNWKFRKVEK
+1010 KNWKFRN

>member
-1 VHCLSTR
+1 MTSST
-8 HQQKALGIQA
+8 
-18 LQRVVLPAQQTCQ
+18 T
-31 VDCQPF
+31 
-37 PEGNIGL
+37 
-44 RASGMTASVST
+44 T
-55 LQSKANTQQL
+55 LQSKANPQQL

-76 IIAGPGSGKTF
+76 IIAGPGAGKTF
-87 TLVERIVHLITH
+87 TLVERIVYLITH
-99 KGVSPESLLV
+99 KGVAPESLLV

-127 LAELGICYNLN
+127 LAELNIQFNLS

-145 HSICLRFLEDYREY
+145 HSICLRLLEDYREF

-187 LPDTQFV
+187 LPDAQLV
-194 LGDDQ
+194 MGHDQ
-199 SGRWA
+199 TGRWA

-211 WLNKVREE
+211 WLNKVSEE
-219 AIDVTTMAAAPELE
+219 ALGAATLAAAPEVE
-233 IRTLAAC
+233 IRALATC

-245 ELLHENNS
+245 ELLNEHNS

-261 ETLQLLENHLDVL
+261 EALQLLEKRPEVL
-274 AQLREKLTYM
+274 AQLRDKLTHL

-299 LQLLAGERRNL
+299 LLLLAGERRNL

-335 TLFPD
+335 ALFND
-340 GKCKQVKLTVN
+340 GQCKQVKLTVN
-351 YRSHPDIIRFYND
+351 YRSHPDIIRFYNE
-364 WMLEQ
+364 WMKEQ
-369 NWEIGN
+369 VWDDGT
-375 RLFRFAKKILPREDN
+375 RVFRFAKQIVPREDD
-390 FPDMPTVLR
+390 FPELPTAVR
-399 LAASDD
+399 LAAKDD
-405 KGNTDIWYSEVLT
+405 SGDTSNWHAEVLA
-418 FLNGLKYS
+418 FLNGLKDS
-426 GKLADWN
+426 GQLADWN
-433 QVAFLFRSVKN
+433 QVAFLFRSVKSD
-444 NKVVALARFL
+444 KVVALARFL
-454 ESSGVPVFSPR
+454 EAQGVPVFSPR
-465 SNLFFEREEIRLMI
+465 SNMFFEREEIRLMI
-479 GALIFLFPQFPQ
+479 GALIFLFPQFPKV
-491 LRAWAEGVSLP
+491 RAWAEGVTLP
-502 IWNYYDHQCFKPFTD
+502 IWDYYDHQCFKPFID
-517 ELRKTENQ
+517 ELRKPENKA
-525 RLLDWARP
+525 LLDWARP

-541 AQNTDYAFSG
+541 TQNTDYAFSG

-561 FSRFLTEE
+561 FSRFLTDE

-581 NLATFSKLLT
+581 NLGTFSKLLT
-591 KFEYLHFVSVLNPDY
+591 KFEYLHFVSVLNPEW

-619 RFLSEGGI
+619 RFLQDGGI
-627 GEYEDESEYAP
+627 GEYEDEAEYAP

-667 RKQYGNL
+667 RKQYSAL

-679 DGGYLSKVRF
+679 DGGYLSKERF
-689 EPLEHIKNFDFRRLF
+689 EPLDHIKNFDFWRLF

-719 QENHGRGKSPSKYF
+719 QEKQGRGKSPSKYF
-733 EHLFYKLPSWRD
+733 ERLFYELPSWRD
-745 VDFSALNFDA
+745 VDLAALTYEA
-755 VKEIN
+755 VKQIN

-789 NPIRAGAQL
+789 TPIRESPML

-812 AVLRGEEATIS
+812 TVLRGEEGSIS
-823 IDQIQSW
+823 FDAIKGWFS
-830 LTVNYQ
+830 TNYAM
-836 YLSKRERQYLAPQTL
+836 LSKKERVYLAPSSQ
-851 KAVENHVLGYYQREN
+851 KAALLHVLRYYEREN

-873 EAEVEISLVKDQYI
+873 EAEVEISLIKDQYI

-913 DMEKDREQLKQYQHQ
+913 DMEKDRDRLRQYQHQ

-962 FAKDDRAIGK
+962 FSKDDRAIGK
-972 TVTQFDN
+972 TIARFDD
-979 IVSRIER
+979 IVARIER
-986 HDYQMAARPTKLC
+986 QDYAITARPAKLC
-999 PNCDMRAYCDN
+999 QSCDMRAYCDN
-1010 KNWKFRKVEK
+1010 KNWKFRKDDK

>member
-1 VHCLSTR
+1 
-8 HQQKALGIQA
+8 
-18 LQRVVLPAQQTCQ
+18 
-31 VDCQPF
+31 
-37 PEGNIGL
+37 
-44 RASGMTASVST
+44 MTSFDLLA
-55 LQSKANTQQL
+55 QSKANPQQL

-87 TLVERIVHLITH
+87 TLVERIVYLITQ
-99 KGVSPESLLV
+99 KGVAPESLFV

-127 LAELGICYNLN
+127 LTDLGIKFNLN

-145 HSICLRFLEDYREY
+145 HSICLRLLEDFREF

-187 LPDTQFV
+187 LPDAQLV
-194 LGDDQ
+194 MGDDQ
-199 SGRWA
+199 TGRWA

-211 WLNKVREE
+211 WLNKVSEE
-219 AIDVTTMAAAPELE
+219 ALDVTKLVTAPEVA
-233 IRTLAAC
+233 IRALAAC

-261 ETLQLLENHLDVL
+261 EALQLLENRPEVL
-274 AQLREKLTYM
+274 AQVREKLSYL

-299 LQLLAGERRNL
+299 LLLLAGDKKNL

-335 TLFPD
+335 ALFDD
-340 GKCKQVKLTVN
+340 GRCKQVKLTVN
-351 YRSHPDIIRFYND
+351 YRSHPDIIRFYNE
-364 WMLEQ
+364 WMKEQ
-369 NWEIGN
+369 VWDDGT
-375 RLFRFAKKILPREDN
+375 RVFRFAKQIVPREDD
-390 FPDMPTVLR
+390 FPDMPTAVR

-405 KGNTDIWYSEVLT
+405 KGETTNWHAEVLA
-418 FLNGLKYS
+418 FLNGLKAS

-444 NKVVALARFL
+444 DRVVALARFL
-454 ESSGVPVFSPR
+454 ETEGVPVFSPR
-465 SNLFFEREEIRLMI
+465 SNMFFERDEIRLMI
-479 GALIFLFPQFPQ
+479 GALIFLFPQFPKV
-491 LRAWAEGVSLP
+491 RAWAEGVHLD
-502 IWNYYDHQCFKPFTD
+502 IWDYYDQLCFKPFID
-517 ELRKTENQ
+517 ELRKPENKP
-525 RLLDWARP
+525 LLDWARP

-541 AQNTDYAFSG
+541 TQNTDYAFSG

-581 NLATFSKLLT
+581 NLGTFSKLLT
-591 KFEYLHFVSVLNPDY
+591 KFEYLHFVSVLNPEW

-619 RFLSEGGI
+619 RFLQDGGI
-627 GEYEDESEYAP
+627 GEYEDEAEYAP

-667 RKQYGNL
+667 RKQHSAL

-679 DGGYLSKVRF
+679 DGGYLSKERF
-689 EPLEHIKNFDFRRLF
+689 EPIDHIKNFDFWRLF

-719 QENHGRGKSPSKYF
+719 QERQSRGLGKSPSKYF
-733 EHLFYKLPSWRD
+733 ERLFYELPSWHA
-745 VDFSALNFDA
+745 VDLSALTFEA
-755 VKEIN
+755 VKQIN

-775 NCAEQYRFFKELEF
+775 NCAEQYRFFKDLEF
-789 NPIRAGAQL
+789 APIRESPML

-812 AVLRGEEATIS
+812 TVLRGEEGTITFDAIKGWFS
-823 IDQIQSW
+823 A
-830 LTVNYQ
+830 NYAM
-836 YLSKRERQYLAPQTL
+836 LSKKERVYLAPSSQQAAL
-851 KAVENHVLGYYQREN
+851 LHVVRYYEREN

-873 EAEVEISLVKDQYI
+873 EAEVEISLAKDQYI

-913 DMEKDREQLKQYQHQ
+913 DMEKDRDRLRQYQSQ

-962 FAKDDRAIGK
+962 FSKDDRAIGK
-972 TVTQFDN
+972 TIARFDD
-979 IVSRIER
+979 IVARIER
-986 HDYQMAARPTKLC
+986 QDYGIAARPAKLC
-999 PNCDMRAYCDN
+999 QSCDMRAYCDN
-1010 KNWKFRKVEK
+1010 KNWKFRKSR